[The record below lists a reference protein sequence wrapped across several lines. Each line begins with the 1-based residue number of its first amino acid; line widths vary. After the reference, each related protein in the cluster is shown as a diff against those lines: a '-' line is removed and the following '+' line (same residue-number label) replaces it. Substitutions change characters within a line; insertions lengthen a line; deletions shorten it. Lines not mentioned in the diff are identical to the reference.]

1 MAMGILCFSMAAAYL
16 PVLVIAARK
25 FALLYT
31 LGSIFFISS
40 FSLLY
45 GPKKHFKACQKTQW
59 FQNFFQDSNFYLNLG
74 EFPPKSVFWLEKASH
89 FSRAFAIYIII
100 HLFNAFHPL
109 CCSWNQILSADNCCS
124 GSTMRCFNIFYAF
137 VHSRGT
143 DSNQIHGQNVLCH
156 FF

>member
-1 MAMGILCFSMAAAYL
+1 MGMGILCFSMAAAYL

-45 GPKKHFKACQKTQW
+45 GPKKHFKECQKHTNSKFGFKNQIFAW
-59 FQNFFQDSNFYLNLG
+59 IWANFQ
-74 EFPPKSVFWLEKASH
+74 PKSVFWLKKASH
-89 FSRAFAIYIII
+89 FSRTVAIYIII
-100 HLFNAFHPL
+100 HLFNALYPL

-124 GSTMRCFNIFYAF
+124 GSTMRRFNIFHAF

-143 DSNQIHGQNVLCH
+143 DRNQIHGQNVLCH